1 MLSQTKTVQ
10 NVNINDY
17 TECDSV
23 HEQIS
28 DFIPPTSIC
37 NYKDDDRLSVNYAYR
52 LKLIQMCIVTGL
64 RISNGRHAD
73 NLAKDFTYC
82 GANRCCVIDFCIEY
96 PKHFQINTSDLGPLH
111 IKLRMGY
118 TINITLY
125 QPEGTSCNRHDHMRY
140 RWKEDLVI

>member
-37 NYKDDDRLSVNYAYR
+37 NYKEDDRLSECVFRQNNECLQAKVDSDVYSNWLIIW
-52 LKLIQMCIVTGL
+52 LKI
-64 RISNGRHAD
+64 
-73 NLAKDFTYC
+73 
-82 GANRCCVIDFCIEY
+82 
-96 PKHFQINTSDLGPLH
+96 LH
-111 IKLRMGY
+111 IVVPTDVVL
-118 TINITLY
+118 
-125 QPEGTSCNRHDHMRY
+125 
-140 RWKEDLVI
+140 

>member
-37 NYKDDDRLSVNYAYR
+37 NYKDDDRLSVNAYR

-73 NLAKDFTYC
+73 NLAEDFTYMLYC

-96 PKHFQINTSDLGPLH
+96 PKHFQFNTSDLGPLH

-118 TINITLY
+118 TINITLF
-125 QPEGTSCNRHDHMRY
+125 ESA
-140 RWKEDLVI
+140 